1 MSTQLIFN
9 ADDYGRTPAVSRAIR
24 QAHLN
29 GVVTS
34 TTCMMNLPNTAAD
47 IAIALRETPRLG
59 LGVHL
64 TLTADSPLF
73 SPSQLTS
80 ITTAE
85 GRFLKL
91 GQFVANLGQL
101 DIAEVKAEWR
111 AQIEAF
117 LQASGHSPTHLDS
130 HHHSSYFSP
139 ALLRAML
146 ELARDYHCPIRLP
159 IVDQKSWQVT
169 GLPGEITPHIQREI
183 AALVAEF
190 NPTCPTSFFAD
201 FYDENATL
209 QELTRIFDSLPDGTS
224 AEIMCHPGFND
235 PALTAVS
242 SYNQQRETEYALLT
256 DPRTLAEVQ
265 ARHLALIHFAQL
277 PPAPNRN

>member
-1 MSTQLIFN
+1 MPAQLIFN

-29 GVVTS
+29 GLVTS
-34 TTCMMNLPNTAAD
+34 TTCMMNLPDTAAD

-64 TLTADSPLF
+64 TLTADSPLL
-73 SPSQLTS
+73 PPAQLPS
-80 ITTAE
+80 ITSG

-101 DIAEVKAEWR
+101 NISEVQAEWR

-117 LQASGHSPTHLDS
+117 VQAAGQPPTHLDS
-130 HHHSSYFSP
+130 HHHSSFFSP
-139 ALLRAML
+139 ALFRAML
-146 ELARDYHCPIRLP
+146 ELAHDYHCPIRLP
-159 IVDQKSWQVT
+159 IVDKHGWQVT
-169 GLPGEITPHIQREI
+169 GLPGQITPHIQREI

-190 NPTCPTSFFAD
+190 NPTCPDSFFAD

-209 QELTRIFDSLPDGTS
+209 QELTRIFDSLPDGTT

-242 SYNQQRETEYALLT
+242 SYNHQRETEFAILT
-256 DPRTLAEVQ
+256 DPRTLAELQ
-265 ARHLALIHFAQL
+265 ARPLTLAHFASIK
-277 PPAPNRN
+277 